1 MKNITVPL
9 ARKDEWDDPDYCAAV
24 KEVGYSEDD
33 LFKLHP
39 SFHPVDELR
48 SALWSSWRNI
58 RTKRLEPRGLTPT
71 RDEESMETVE
81 ALDSEWNPAAPS
93 PPPPT
98 LMEWDGVCKWPFNPF
113 YSKF

>member
-1 MKNITVPL
+1 MKNITIPIDQ
-9 ARKDEWDDPDYCAAV
+9 KDVWDDPDYCTAV

-39 SFHPVDELR
+39 SLYPVHKLR
-48 SALWSSWRNI
+48 SALWSSWRAI
-58 RTKRLEPRGLTPT
+58 KKQKLFPRGETPT
-71 RDEESMETVE
+71 QDEETVE
-81 ALDSEWNPAAPS
+81 TVEPLDSEWNPAAPS